1 MKKVLLFFALSLCCT
16 LPGALAQS
24 LQANAG
30 RDTAFCFP
38 PAPGWTGYVIGG
50 NPSAS
55 GGTAPY
61 TYQWRVLSGTIGL
74 GYLNSATVANPLLNG
89 QVQSNVPLVDYELQ
103 VTDANNNTSRDTV
116 RIAIS
121 YFSCITG
128 SCEKGKKVQDTV
140 QLNPTCMSNSLPIT
154 YRWSPGNTLI
164 DSTVMNPL
172 SFTPVNQSYICL
184 MTDAYGCKKT
194 TNCWV
199 EITNVGVN
207 KVPVNTQK
215 IMIAPNPLTHE
226 SNVIISREY
235 LDSKLVL
242 FSVDGKLV
250 AETTLSAL
258 NTPVKQVLPVAG
270 SGIYFYKVLKAGA
283 QITAGKLVFQ

>member
-1 MKKVLLFFALSLCCT
+1 MKKVILFFALSLFWT

-38 PAPGWTGYVIGG
+38 PPPGWTGYMIGG

-89 QVQSNVPLVDYELQ
+89 QVQSNIPAVDYELQ
-103 VTDANNNTSRDTV
+103 VTDANNNTARDTV
-116 RIAIS
+116 HIVIS
-121 YFSCITG
+121 YFNCITG
-128 SCEKGKKVQDTV
+128 SCEKGKKMEDTV
-140 QLNPTCMSNSLPIT
+140 SLRPTCMSNSLPVT

-172 SFTPVNQSYICL
+172 SFTPVNQSYTCL
-184 MTDAYGCKKT
+184 MTDAFGCQKT

-215 IMIAPNPLTHE
+215 VMIAPNPLTYE
-226 SNVIISREY
+226 SSMIISSEY
-235 LDSKLVL
+235 LNSKLVVYA
-242 FSVDGKLV
+242 VDGKLV
-250 AETTLSAL
+250 AETTLSGL
-258 NTPVKQVLPVAG
+258 STPVKQVLPAAG
-270 SGIYFYKVLKAGA
+270 SGIYFYKVLKAGE
-283 QITAGKLVFQ
+283 QISAGKLVVQ